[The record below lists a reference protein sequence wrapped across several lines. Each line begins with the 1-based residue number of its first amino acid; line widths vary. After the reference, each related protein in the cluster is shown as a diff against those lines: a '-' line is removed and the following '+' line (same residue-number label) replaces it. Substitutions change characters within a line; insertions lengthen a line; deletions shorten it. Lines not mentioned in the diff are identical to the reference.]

1 MAHLDRPQR
10 NSHRTEEAARTH
22 PHVGLS
28 WALPEGLQRPKE
40 AGTRPLGPPGDSCQ
54 LPGRQALSRSP
65 CTPVTRRPLPEFPL
79 AANSSALPR
88 PHTHAHPRH
97 NTTHTHLHSTRTCA
111 RVRVRAPELSRSP
124 GSEILKLL
132 WRDPWLPRG
141 GTLEHRPGTGPW
153 CGSGV
158 SAAGLW
164 KRGQTLRW
172 RLALDWQLLST
183 STWKR
188 FSQLQGFLLFY
199 IISAYSEGK
208 NGAASSLRAPEN
220 STHQQIPQTPI

>member
-1 MAHLDRPQR
+1 MAHLGRPQR

-97 NTTHTHLHSTRTCA
+97 NTTHTHLHSTRTHA
-111 RVRVRAPELSRSP
+111 RTHVRTHAHRLSSAGPQAPRFSSCSGATPGFPVVEHWSTGQALGHGVAP
-124 GSEILKLL
+124 GSAPLAFGNKARPCGGASLWTGSFSPHLL
-132 WRDPWLPRG
+132 GNVSVNCRG
-141 GTLEHRPGTGPW
+141 SYYFT
-153 CGSGV
+153 
-158 SAAGLW
+158 
-164 KRGQTLRW
+164 
-172 RLALDWQLLST
+172 
-183 STWKR
+183 
-188 FSQLQGFLLFY
+188 
-199 IISAYSEGK
+199 
-208 NGAASSLRAPEN
+208 
-220 STHQQIPQTPI
+220 